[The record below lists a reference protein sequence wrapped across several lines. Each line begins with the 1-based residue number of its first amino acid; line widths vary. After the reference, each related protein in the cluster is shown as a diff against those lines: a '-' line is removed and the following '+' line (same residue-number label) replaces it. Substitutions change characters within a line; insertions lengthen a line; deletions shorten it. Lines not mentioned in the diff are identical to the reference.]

1 MYKNPTSSVRWL
13 RISLFLKIMKQGLFM
28 PST

>member
-1 MYKNPTSSVRWL
+1 VRWL